1 MNSMC
6 MKVQLCSENHAADEG
21 SSQGSRLGHEKP
33 LILSCGWWGST
44 WKPFHVRFTFILI
57 YCVCERIPSACESL
71 SRPREECIVRFLE
84 AGDIGSVSRSLGVV
98 NELES
103 SRQVVIT
110 KLSSHLWLLERLLI
124 REVVGSFDLVVA
136 SYIKEAL
143 TRGGDASGETASTL
157 YNLD

>member
-1 MNSMC
+1 
-6 MKVQLCSENHAADEG
+6 MKAQLCSENHAADEG

-44 WKPFHVRFTFILI
+44 WKAFHVRFVFILI
-57 YCVCERIPSACESL
+57 YCVCERIPCACKSL
-71 SRPREECIVRFLE
+71 SRPQEECIVRFLE

-110 KLSSHLWLLERLLI
+110 KPSSHLWLLERLLI
-124 REVVGSFDLVVA
+124 REAEGSFDLVVA
-136 SYIKEAL
+136 SSIEESL
-143 TRGGDASGETASTL
+143 TRGADTSGETAATL
-157 YNLD
+157 CNLD